1 MITALGESPENCGY
15 EREQI
20 DKALKQLANTS
31 VKQIGTDA
39 GHLYHLLLKNGCIER
54 NAFTEKLAKE
64 HPTVMQLR
72 FDNERSTLED
82 MPEHLRK
89 PLFSILSKY
98 SDGVVIKKDKQW
110 VHQELSKAFLETKP
124 YKLGIKVSH

>member
-15 EREQI
+15 EPEQI
-20 DKALKQLANTS
+20 DKALKQLANVS

-39 GHLYHLLLKNGCIER
+39 AHLYHLLLKKGCIER
-54 NAFTEKLAKE
+54 NAFTQKLAKE

-89 PLFSILSKY
+89 SLFSILAEY
-98 SDGVVIKKDKQW
+98 SEGAVVREDKQW
-110 VHQELSKAFLETKP
+110 VSQELNEAFLEAKP
-124 YKLGIKVSH
+124 YKFNFN